1 MRALPHK
8 IPISTDGA
16 PPSEGTHTQAI
27 RSGNLVFLTGQT
39 GRHPETGELARD
51 LGGQTRR
58 MLANVES
65 ILIAAGC
72 SKADIVKVT
81 LMMADIKLFFDADVI
96 YRQWLPPREEAPYP
110 ARAAFAAATLPDG
123 ALVEI
128 DVIAAVPE
136 A

>member
-1 MRALPHK
+1 MSSLPHK
-8 IPISTDGA
+8 IPITADGA

-27 RSGNLVFLTGQT
+27 RTGNLVFLTGQT
-39 GRHPETGELARD
+39 GRHPETGELVDD
-51 LGGQTRR
+51 LEGQTLR

-65 ILIAAGC
+65 ILLAAGC
-72 SKADIVKVT
+72 TKADIVKVT

-96 YRQWLPPREEAPYP
+96 YRNWLPPRDVAPYP
-110 ARAAFAAATLPDG
+110 ARAAFAAATLPDR

-136 A
+136 K